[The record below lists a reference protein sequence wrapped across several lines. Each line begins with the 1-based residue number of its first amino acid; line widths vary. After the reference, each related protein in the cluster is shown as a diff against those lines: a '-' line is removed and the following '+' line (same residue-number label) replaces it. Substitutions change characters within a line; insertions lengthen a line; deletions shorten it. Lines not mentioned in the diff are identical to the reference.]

1 MALLYGE
8 ASAREKLCSK
18 TEAVA
23 QCLTEMR
30 RDGSG
35 RGSGHN
41 GGQS

>member
-8 ASAREKLCSK
+8 TSAREKPCSK

-30 RDGSG
+30 HDMSG
-35 RGSGHN
+35 RG
-41 GGQS
+41 